1 MQRGQIV
8 LVDTN
13 VIIEA
18 IRTNCWAAL
27 TGYYQVETVEKC
39 VEEARS
45 GDAYRPDYIKVADRD
60 LRERLIAHGV
70 SSGELARLIVRE
82 PLAEGLDA
90 GEKHLW
96 AHALTRTDAWI
107 ATTAD
112 ASAVRIAM
120 KLGWGDRLVSLEEL
134 LHGCGAKAA
143 VRALNRHF
151 RSAALSGW
159 KTQGLLT

>member
-1 MQRGQIV
+1 MQCRQIV

-27 TGYYQVETVEKC
+27 TGHYQIETVEKC
-39 VEEARS
+39 IEEART
-45 GDAYRPDYIKVADRD
+45 GDAYRAGYIKVTDRD

-70 SSGELARLIVRE
+70 TNGALAQLIVRE
-82 PLAEGLDA
+82 PLAEGLDP

-96 AHALTRTDAWI
+96 AHALGRKDAWV

-112 ASAVRIAM
+112 GSAVRIAM

-159 KTQGLLT
+159 RTQGLLT